1 VDETARLRMEALA
14 RMPDLGLLGLQVP
27 EAYGGAAFDSL
38 TAAIALEE
46 IGRACGSTGLSVAA
60 HNGLCCFPVVR
71 WGTEEQKARF
81 LPILTG
87 GRVLGSLA
95 LTEPDA
101 GSDLASLST
110 RADQDGDCWVI
121 NGSKAWITN
130 ASLAPLIVVLART
143 DKTAGK
149 RGFSMILVETDRDG
163 LAVAPPERKMGL
175 RGSPT
180 HMLTLNNVRVPLGNL
195 LGQAGNGLYQALET
209 LDGGR
214 VGIGALSVGLAQAA
228 FEEAIAYAR
237 QRTTFGKPLTEH
249 QAIRFKLADA
259 ATEIEAAR
267 TLVYKAA
274 WAKDQ
279 GTRYTRLAA
288 MAKLFASE
296 SAERVAFQAIQIH
309 GGYGYSRDFPVE
321 RIYRDQRLM
330 TIGEGTSEIQ
340 RMVIARHVLEEQP
353 V

>member
-1 VDETARLRMEALA
+1 
-14 RMPDLGLLGLQVP
+14 
-27 EAYGGAAFDSL
+27 
-38 TAAIALEE
+38 
-46 IGRACGSTGLSVAA
+46 
-60 HNGLCCFPVVR
+60 
-71 WGTEEQKARF
+71 
-81 LPILTG
+81 
-87 GRVLGSLA
+87 
-95 LTEPDA
+95 
-101 GSDLASLST
+101 
-110 RADQDGDCWVI
+110 
-121 NGSKAWITN
+121 
-130 ASLAPLIVVLART
+130 
-143 DKTAGK
+143 
-149 RGFSMILVETDRDG
+149 
-163 LAVAPPERKMGL
+163 MGL

-195 LGQAGNGLYQALET
+195 LGQAGNGLYQTLET

-228 FEEAIAYAR
+228 FEEAVAYAR